1 MMDAA
6 AAAAAEESVS
16 KREPLVV
23 AVE

>member
-1 MMDAA
+1 MMDA